1 MDNAVDMW
9 WGILCLQVKAE
20 LEETKEQCEG
30 LRNDISS
37 VSTDLEAKLATLT
50 EKEEELQI
58 LRSCLSQV
66 TEQAAATATA
76 TTTAD
81 NDVTDGGVSPS
92 PSGGGEAVD
101 GEQDGETV
109 GEKKQQAQL
118 EKIQAMLDTTKVK
131 KKQ

>member
-1 MDNAVDMW
+1 M
-9 WGILCLQVKAE
+9 
-20 LEETKEQCEG
+20 
-30 LRNDISS
+30 RNDISS

-81 NDVTDGGVSPS
+81 SDVTDGGVSPS

-131 KKQ
+131 KNSRKNEFLCLWVFR